1 MKILFVGG
9 GMGGTIAANNVARRL
24 SREMREG
31 KVEITM
37 LSATDQHWYQPGLLY
52 VAFGK
57 MGMNDIVREQS
68 SLLEPGIQF
77 FVDPVEE
84 FELAHNRVR
93 TKGGVVHDYDML
105 VIATGCEV
113 VYDEVPGLE
122 EVSETPYTR
131 EGATRMF
138 KRLRDFEG
146 GKVAVV
152 VGVPHKCP
160 IAPIEI
166 TFMLHEFFEK
176 RGIRDKVEL
185 QYTYPI
191 ARIHNI
197 ENIAKWAVPE
207 FERMEVDY
215 ETFFNMKEV
224 DVENRIVHSEE
235 GTEKEFDLLVTIPP
249 HRGMKVIEE
258 NNLGEGGWI
267 PTDRYSLQMEGQD
280 NVYVLGDTSNLPISK
295 TGSTA
300 HFQSEVIGENIASI
314 FRTGSATREY
324 DGKVYCFIEA
334 DQDRATNACFNY
346 IDPPEIK
353 APTKSMHMLKMSYNQ
368 WYWSSARGLL

>member
-1 MKILFVGG
+1 
-9 GMGGTIAANNVARRL
+9 
-24 SREMREG
+24 
-31 KVEITM
+31 
-37 LSATDQHWYQPGLLY
+37 
-52 VAFGK
+52 
-57 MGMNDIVREQS
+57 
-68 SLLEPGIQF
+68 
-77 FVDPVEE
+77 
-84 FELAHNRVR
+84 
-93 TKGGVVHDYDML
+93 ML
-105 VIATGCEV
+105 VIATGCEA
-113 VYDEVPGLE
+113 VYDEVPGLKE
-122 EVSETPYTR
+122 SSETPYTR
-131 EGATRMF
+131 DGAVAMF
-138 KRLRDFEG
+138 KKLRDFEG

-176 RGIRDKVEL
+176 RGIRDKVQL

-197 ENIAKWAVPE
+197 ENIAKWAIPE

-224 DVENRIVHSEE
+224 DVDNKIVHSEE
-235 GTEKEFDLLVTIPP
+235 GTEKEFDLLVTVPP
-249 HRGMKVIEE
+249 HRGLQVIED
-258 NNLGEGGWI
+258 NNLGEAGWI
-267 PTDRYSLQMEGQD
+267 PTDRYSLMMNDQD
-280 NVYVLGDTSNLPISK
+280 NVFALGDTTNLPISK

-300 HFQSEVIGENIASI
+300 HFESEVIGENIASLY
-314 FRTGSATREY
+314 RTGTATREY

-334 DQDRATNACFNY
+334 DRGRATNACFNY

>member
-1 MKILFVGG
+1 
-9 GMGGTIAANNVARRL
+9 MGGTIAANNVARRL
-24 SREMREG
+24 SKEIRQG
-31 KVEITM
+31 SVKITM
-37 LSATDQHWYQPGLLY
+37 LSASDQHWYQPGLLY

-57 MGMNDIVREQS
+57 MALNDICRDQS
-68 SLLEPGIQF
+68 SLLEPGIKF

-84 FELAHNRVR
+84 FEISSNRVR
-93 TKGGVVHDYDML
+93 TKAGVVHDYDML
-105 VIATGCEV
+105 VIATGCEA
-113 VYDEVPGLE
+113 VYDEVPGLKE
-122 EVSETPYTR
+122 SSETPYTR
-131 EGATRMF
+131 DGAVSMF
-138 KRLRDFEG
+138 KKLRDFEG

-176 RGIRDKVEL
+176 RGIRDKVDL

-197 ENIAKWAVPE
+197 ENIAKWAIPE
-207 FERMEVDY
+207 FARMEVGY

-224 DVENRIVHSEE
+224 DVENKIVHSEE
-235 GTEKEFDLLVTIPP
+235 GTEKEFDLLVAVPP
-249 HRGMKVIEE
+249 HRGMQVIED
-258 NNLGEGGWI
+258 NNLGDGGWI
-267 PTDRYSLQMEGQD
+267 PTDRYSLRMDGQD
-280 NVYVLGDTSNLPISK
+280 NVFVLGDTTNLPISK

-300 HFQSEVIGENIASI
+300 HFESEVIGENIASLY
-314 FRTGSATREY
+314 RTGTATREY

-334 DQDRATNACFNY
+334 DKDRATNACFNY
-346 IDPPEIK
+346 IDPPEIRP
-353 APTKSMHMLKMSYNQ
+353 PTKSMHMLKMSYNQ